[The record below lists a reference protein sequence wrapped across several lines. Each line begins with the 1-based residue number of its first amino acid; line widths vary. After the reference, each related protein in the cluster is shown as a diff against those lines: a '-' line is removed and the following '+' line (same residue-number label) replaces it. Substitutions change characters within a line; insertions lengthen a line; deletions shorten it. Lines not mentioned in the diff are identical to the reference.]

1 MSDPLLSTLCTICH
15 TNVPKYKC
23 PRCAVQTCSLPCSR
37 RHKLWSTCNGVRDPT
52 VFMPRDKLLTPSGVD
67 HDYNFLHSIEHRMER
82 AEKEIV
88 EDRGIIVKEKN
99 RPQLQRQN
107 DRKRGKKSRKGNK
120 PPSADEAPGE
130 ACINRVLQAMRTIVL
145 KAPKGMKRN
154 LENTTNWSRKA
165 REINWQVEWIR
176 GEAEERLLGKAM
188 GNKPLG
194 DFYYAT
200 NEEHVK
206 RGLEGQELSQYK
218 KRKTTEYRQQVKR
231 IKLDEEVKMRD
242 LTTRPILQNPETGA
256 WDFEPLHETK
266 EDHLPRYNDH
276 FYLLRQ
282 NTPASFPKVLVPIDP
297 SKTPFEL
304 LRKRTVLEFPTIYVY
319 EQAQFPDGFMLER
332 DFLKATGKPPM
343 ERLNGEMSSSS
354 EEDLDSGDTSFSGS
368 SSEGEDVDMEEGEI
382 TE

>member
-15 TNVPKYKC
+15 INVPKYKC

-37 RHKLWSTCNGVRDPT
+37 RHKLWSTCTGVRDPT
-52 VFMPRDKLLTPSGVD
+52 VFMSRDKLLTPSGID

-88 EDRGIIVKEKN
+88 EDRGIIIREKSAD
-99 RPQLQRQN
+99 RRRQN
-107 DRKRGKKSRKGNK
+107 DSGRGKKKSRKGNK
-120 PPSADEAPGE
+120 PPVLNEAPGE
-130 ACINRVLQAMRTIVL
+130 ACINKVLQAMRTTIL

-165 REINWQVEWIR
+165 RDINWQVEWIR
-176 GEAEERLLGKAM
+176 EDDGERILGKAM
-188 GNKPLG
+188 SNKPLG

-200 NEEHVK
+200 YEEHIKK
-206 RGLEGQELSQYK
+206 RLGQEELTQYK
-218 KRKTTEYRQQVKR
+218 KRKTMEHREQVKR
-231 IKLDEEVKMRD
+231 IKLDEIVKMKD
-242 LTTRPILQNPETGA
+242 LTTRPILQNSETSA
-256 WDFEPLHETK
+256 WDFEPVQETK
-266 EDHLPRYNDH
+266 EDQSPHYKDH

-282 NTPASFPKVLVPIDP
+282 NTPASFLKVLVPIDP
-297 SKTPFEL
+297 SKTLFEI
-304 LRKRTVLEFPTIYVY
+304 LRKRTILEFPTIYVY
-319 EQAQFPDGFMLER
+319 HQAEFPRGFMLEK

-343 ERLNGEMSSSS
+343 EHLNGEISSSNEEDSDSEDTSSSS
-354 EEDLDSGDTSFSGS
+354 S